1 MNAFSGSLVALVT
14 PFTDGRIDEP
24 ALRRMVDWHV
34 EQGTHGLVPVGTTG
48 ESPTLDA
55 GEHQRVVELVV
66 EQAAG
71 RIPVM
76 AGAGSNN
83 TREALEFDRH
93 AAACGADAVLHVTA
107 YYNRPSQR
115 GILAHFEALDAQEGP
130 PIFVYNIPARAIVDI
145 SVETMAQ
152 LAALGRV
159 VGVKDATGDPARPT
173 REGLRIG
180 EHFVRLSGEDANALA
195 YNAAG
200 GSGCISVTANVAP
213 ALCAGMQRACAA
225 GDYRE
230 AARLQQLL
238 MPLHDALFLEPSP
251 AGAKY
256 AASLLGLCSPHCRL
270 PMVELAT
277 STRQAIR
284 SAMSGAGLL

>member
-1 MNAFSGSLVALVT
+1 
-14 PFTDGRIDEP
+14 
-24 ALRRMVDWHV
+24 
-34 EQGTHGLVPVGTTG
+34 
-48 ESPTLDA
+48 
-55 GEHQRVVELVV
+55 
-66 EQAAG
+66 
-71 RIPVM
+71 
-76 AGAGSNN
+76 
-83 TREALEFDRH
+83 
-93 AAACGADAVLHVTA
+93 
-107 YYNRPSQR
+107 
-115 GILAHFEALDAQEGP
+115 
-130 PIFVYNIPARAIVDI
+130 
-145 SVETMAQ
+145 
-152 LAALGRV
+152 
-159 VGVKDATGDPARPT
+159 
-173 REGLRIG
+173 
-180 EHFVRLSGEDANALA
+180 
-195 YNAAG
+195 AAG

-284 SAMSGAGLL
+284 SAMSGVGLLWARRNEPHAPDALTSVGQAR